1 MKTTSDQNDIEENV
15 LSIVRDLLIESG
27 GEGVLALLNP
37 EASFERELGLGSLER
52 VELLLRIEA
61 AFAVSLPDDT
71 IAEAATPR
79 DLAVIVSD
87 VKPDSKPDSNS
98 MTTRA
103 SEKRLPLLEKAT
115 LEGITLP
122 GASTRTL
129 CEALNRHAENHP
141 DRPHLYLSS
150 EQGKDQCITYGGLLK
165 SARGIANGLKV
176 RGLLRGETVA
186 IMLPTDER
194 FFYTFLGVLMAGG
207 IPAPVY
213 PPFRP
218 DQIEAYAKR
227 QTRILLNAEAV
238 FLITFQKVER
248 LARLLRPGLPA
259 LRAVTTPEALTVETD
274 KHSEIDLS
282 RAQDPALIQYTSG
295 STGDPKG
302 VLLSHQN
309 LLSNIQALQ
318 TAMSMTPE
326 DIGVSWLPLYHDM
339 GLIGAW
345 LLPLVFG
352 IPVVILPPFAFLSRP
367 ERWLWTI
374 HRYRGTISPAPNFAY
389 EICAGK
395 IRDDAIE
402 GLDLSSWRIA
412 LNGAEPI
419 KPETL
424 SRFTERFAAYGFRSE
439 THLPVYGMAEASVG
453 LAFSSLASEP
463 HIDRVS
469 RKIFE
474 AEGRAISA
482 GDAESSPLEFVSCGI
497 PLTEHEIRIVD
508 DEGKPVGERIQG
520 HLHFRG
526 PSCTS
531 GYYRNPEATASL
543 FQDAWLVSGD
553 LAYFAEGQLFI
564 TGRKK
569 DLIIKGGRNLH
580 PHEIETL
587 VAQIQG
593 IRKGCV
599 AAVGHIDSKMGTEQL
614 IVVAETRE
622 TNEEARSKLVT
633 EINTL
638 LIEAIGIPGDRIC
651 LCPPGSIPKTSSG
664 KIARTACR
672 EAYLSGRLT
681 LQKNHIKTQL
691 FRLALSWLHQWIGRG
706 IKQTG
711 RLSYGLYLLFLSPIF
726 ISVWMLVM
734 LLPSKYAGAMSRQG
748 ARIFL
753 KSAGLF
759 PEVKG
764 LHHLKRPGPIVWV
777 ANHASYTDVLFLIAV
792 MPAGIRFVAKE
803 ELLKAPLLR
812 SFLKIGGHLTVD
824 RSDAGKGDTQT
835 DAIAAILQAG
845 RSVLIFAEG
854 TFVKKAGLRPF
865 KLGAFKA
872 AVETGSAL
880 STIALNGTRQLL
892 PAGDWLP
899 KRRQV
904 KITIGEATV
913 PEENAWR
920 EIVRL
925 RDQCRTEIAR
935 HCGEEQCDFF

>member
-1 MKTTSDQNDIEENV
+1 MKTTSDQNNIEENV

-27 GEGVLALLNP
+27 GESVLALLNP

-61 AFAVSLPDDT
+61 TFSVSLPDDT

-79 DLAVIVSD
+79 ELAVIVSD
-87 VKPDSKPDSNS
+87 AGPGLEATMACARNKG
-98 MTTRA
+98 
-103 SEKRLPLLEKAT
+103 LPSLKKMS
-115 LEGITLP
+115 LEGIALP
-122 GASTRTL
+122 RQSVRTL
-129 CEALNRHAENHP
+129 CEALNRHAESHP
-141 DRPHLYLSS
+141 NRSHLYLPS
-150 EQGKDQCITYGGLLK
+150 EQGEDQTITYGVLLK
-165 SARGIANGLKV
+165 GAEAIASGLKAS
-176 RGLLRGETVA
+176 GLLRGEAVA

-194 FFYTFLGVLMAGG
+194 FFYTFLGVLIAGG

-238 FLITFQKVER
+238 ILITFQKVER
-248 LARLLRPGLPA
+248 LARLLKPGLPA
-259 LRAVTTPEALTVETD
+259 LRSVTTPEALTMETA

-309 LLSNIQALQ
+309 LLSNIKGLQ
-318 TAMSMTPE
+318 TAMAMTPE
-326 DIGVSWLPLYHDM
+326 DVGVSWLPLYHDM

-352 IPVVILPPFAFLSRP
+352 IPVVIMPPFAFLSRP

-395 IRDDAIE
+395 IRDEAIE

-424 SRFTERFAAYGFRSE
+424 KRFTERFRPYGFRSE

-453 LAFSSLASEP
+453 LAFSSLASAP
-463 HIDRVS
+463 RIDRVS
-469 RKIFE
+469 RSPFE
-474 AEGRAISA
+474 AEGRATCADDS
-482 GDAESSPLEFVSCGI
+482 ESNPLEFVSCGS
-497 PLTEHEIRIVD
+497 PLPEHEIRIVD
-508 DEGKPVGERIQG
+508 DDGKPVGERIQG

-531 GYYRNPEATASL
+531 GYYRNPKANTSL
-543 FQDAWLVSGD
+543 FQDGWLVSGD
-553 LAYFAEGQLFI
+553 LAYFAEGELFI

-580 PHEIETL
+580 PHEIEAL
-587 VAQIQG
+587 VAQIKG

-599 AAVGHIDSKMGTEQL
+599 AAVGHIDPKLGTEQL

-622 TNEEARSKLVT
+622 SDHEACTKLIT
-633 EINTL
+633 GINSA
-638 LIEAIGIPGDRIC
+638 LIEAIGIPSDRIC

-664 KIARTACR
+664 KIARSACR
-672 EAYLSGRLT
+672 EAYLAGHLT
-681 LQKNHIKTQL
+681 KQKSRMETQL
-691 FRLALSWLHQWIGRG
+691 FRLSASWLRQWTRRG
-706 IKQTG
+706 LKQAG
-711 RLSYGLYLLFLSPIF
+711 HLGYGLYLLLLSPIF
-726 ISVWMLVM
+726 ISVWML
-734 LLPSKYAGAMSRQG
+734 LICFPAKYAGAMIRNG

-759 PEVKG
+759 PELKG
-764 LHHLKRPGPIVWV
+764 LNHLKRPGPIVWV
-777 ANHASYTDVLFLIAV
+777 ANHASYADALLLIAV
-792 MPAGIRFVAKE
+792 MPVGIRFVAKQ

-812 SFLKIGGHLTVD
+812 SFLMIGGHLTVD
-824 RSDAGKGDTQT
+824 RSDVSQGDSQT
-835 DAIAAILQAG
+835 DAVAAILKAG
-845 RSVLIFAEG
+845 ESVLIFAEG

-872 AVETGSAL
+872 AVETGSPL
-880 STIALNGTRQLL
+880 STIALKGTRQLL
-892 PAGDWLP
+892 PAGEWLP

-904 KITIGEATV
+904 TMTIGEV
-913 PEENAWR
+913 IFPKENAWR

-925 RDQCRTEIAR
+925 RDQCRTEISR
-935 HCGEEQCDFF
+935 HCGEEKHDFV